1 MSVQAPRQPSLRRS
15 RPSLRKDMASFED
28 ELLLDAEMD
37 AQEVVYIRSQM
48 DEKTSER
55 WEDDDIYYFIDLIAT
70 YYAESGL
77 LDAEPDADGF
87 IDLPMDAIVEYLQK
101 NAQRELQKSFTADD
115 LALIVEADM
124 NFAEEN

>member
-15 RPSLRKDMASFED
+15 RPSSRKDMASFED

-37 AQEVVYIRSQM
+37 AQEVAYIRSQM

>member
-1 MSVQAPRQPSLRRS
+1 
-15 RPSLRKDMASFED
+15 MASFED

-37 AQEVVYIRSQM
+37 AQEVAYIRSQM